1 MQNYETLITLTV
13 ILVSAAVVG
22 VAVWRDRM
30 PPELGKIWHFPWRP
44 LAAVAI
50 LAILLALAH
59 LVTLLSGRPFSGRL

>member
-1 MQNYETLITLTV
+1 MQNYETITTVAIILT
-13 ILVSAAVVG
+13 AAG
-22 VAVWRDRM
+22 TLGLAIWRDRK

-50 LAILLALAH
+50 LVILLGLAH